1 MKFELGED
9 YALRLD
15 AEDPLAGYKNRFYHL
30 PGKIY
35 MDGNSL
41 GLLSRDAEES
51 LLHILDEWKTLG
63 IGGWSGGE
71 MPWITYAER
80 LGAMEAGIVGA
91 EPDEVVVCGGTTI
104 NLHALVATFY
114 KPEGKRK
121 KILADELNFPSDL
134 YALAAQIRLRGGDPD
149 EDLILVESRD
159 GLIIEEEDIIGAM
172 SGEVALALLPS
183 VYYRSGQLLDMAGLA
198 SEARKR
204 DIPLGFDCS
213 HSVGVVPHH
222 FDDWGVDFAFWCNY
236 KYLNGGPGATG
247 SIYVNRRHFGMMPGL
262 AGWFGNDRSTMFD
275 METKFDPAKDASAWQ
290 IGTTT
295 MLSTAPL
302 EGAIR
307 MTNEAGIENIREKSL
322 RITDYLMYLVDETL
336 SDPPFN
342 FSIGTPREPERR
354 GGHVGVEHEDAWR
367 VCEALKARGVIPD
380 FRPPNVIRLAPVPL
394 YISYR
399 DVWKVTRH
407 LKAVIDNGE
416 HQRFSR
422 ERSVVT

>member
-1 MKFELGED
+1 LKFELGED

-51 LLHILDEWKTLG
+51 LLHILEEWKTLG

-104 NLHALVATFY
+104 NLHTLVATFY

-134 YALAAQIRLRGGDPD
+134 YALAAQIRLKGGDPD

-159 GLIIEEEDIIGAM
+159 DLIIEEEDIIGAM

-183 VYYRSGQLLDMAGLA
+183 VYYRSGQLLDMARLA

-204 DIPLGFDCS
+204 DILLGFDCS
-213 HSVGVVPHH
+213 HSVGVIPHH

-236 KYLNGGPGATG
+236 KYMNGGPGATG

-307 MTNEAGIENIREKSL
+307 MINEAGIENIREKSL

-336 SDPPFN
+336 SDPPYN

-380 FRPPNVIRLAPVPL
+380 FRPPNVIRLASVPL

-416 HQRFSR
+416 HRRFSR
-422 ERSVVT
+422 ERSLVT